1 MAWSWVHRVFVVS
14 LVICSSTASASA
26 PLLMQVE
33 WVLQGFELSY
43 TGFMCELLGIASALR
58 EEVPLLIVQR
68 SSFRTGL
75 NLSTGGYLTPLFVG
89 DLFPKEKQAML
100 YLMDRSAAPD
110 PLQIAAAG
118 QPRSKFGPEIV
129 ASSARSCEDANME
142 LDVGFVGGDMTR
154 NIATTETAKQCCEA
168 CIANRLCLM
177 WSHNA
182 DSYQCNLK
190 SSLPNSKA
198 LSLASHTSGLIIIG
212 DENSK
217 HSTRLTAPRAVIFH
231 GTTCIHQNLS
241 YAGGRL
247 RDVNTILI
255 GRYMVERD
263 SFSNGLDLNEYAVI
277 SCASVVDAIW
287 VPTEWHVGVM
297 QKLLA
302 TASVTGKRIRV
313 LPEAV
318 DTDLFDPSDEGGG
331 TNQSVARQCSF
342 VPRDEEYNQLGI
354 AGDIIPNQQNRLA
367 CPTAGRFEFLSVFK
381 WESRKGW
388 DVLLRSY
395 WSAFGPDDD
404 VALRLRT
411 YLPTFLGGNPNI
423 TSQIEQFAASELG
436 KPLEEL
442 ARVVWEKDSVSRPE
456 IRNMYRSA
464 DAFVLPTRGEGW
476 GVPIAEAMSMAL
488 PVIVT
493 NFSGP
498 TAYATPDNA
507 YLIPILGNDGG
518 YAVIDEQAL
527 QGLFRR
533 VVTDSLDGSAQRR
546 GQRARETMKLF
557 SPAHVA
563 EKVKEH
569 LREEAEARGW
579 VM

>member
-1 MAWSWVHRVFVVS
+1 
-14 LVICSSTASASA
+14 
-26 PLLMQVE
+26 MQVE

-58 EEVPLLIVQR
+58 EEVPLLILQR

-75 NLSTGGYLTPLFVG
+75 SLSTGGFLPRHFVQ
-89 DLFPKEKQAML
+89 DLFPKEAQAIL
-100 YLMDRSAAPD
+100 YLTDRSAAPD
-110 PLQIAAAG
+110 ALQIAAAG
-118 QPRSKFGPEIV
+118 QPSTKFGELV
-129 ASSARSCEDANME
+129 ASSARSCEDANTE
-142 LDVGFVGGDMTR
+142 FGVGFVGGDMTR
-154 NIATTETAKQCCEA
+154 NIATAETAKQCCDA
-168 CIANRLCLM
+168 CIANHLCLM

-182 DSYQCNLK
+182 DSSQCYLK

-198 LSLASHTSGLIIIG
+198 PLASHTSGLIIG
-212 DENSK
+212 DENST
-217 HSTRLTAPRAVIFH
+217 HNTRLAAPRAIIFH

-255 GRYMVERD
+255 GRYMVERE

-277 SCASVVDAIW
+277 SCASVVDVIW

-318 DTDLFDPSDEGGG
+318 DTDLFDPSYEGAAG
-331 TNQSVARQCSF
+331 QSVVRQCSF
-342 VPRDEEYNQLGI
+342 VPHDEEYNQLDV
-354 AGDIIPNQQNRLA
+354 AGDIVAKPYPPNQHQRLA
-367 CPTAGRFEFLSVFK
+367 RLVCPIAGRFEFLSVFK
-381 WESRKGW
+381 WERRKGW
-388 DVLLRSY
+388 DVLLRAY
-395 WSAFGPDDD
+395 WNAFGPDDD

-423 TSQIEQFAASELG
+423 TAQIEHFAATAMG

-442 ARVVWEKDSVSRPE
+442 ARVVWEQDSLSRPE
-456 IRNMYRSA
+456 IRNMYHSA

-476 GVPIAEAMSMAL
+476 GVPIAEAMAMAL

-498 TAYATPDNA
+498 TAYATPDNS
-507 YLIPILGNDGG
+507 YLIPVLGTDGG
-518 YAVIDEQAL
+518 YAVLDEQAL
-527 QGLFRR
+527 QGLFRK
-533 VVTDSLDGSAQRR
+533 VVKDSIDGSAQRR

-557 SPAHVA
+557 SPAYVA

-569 LREEAEARGW
+569 LREEADARGW
-579 VM
+579 VF